1 MAYTIKPS
9 IGMLPI
15 DDIATVMQEKGFL
28 NEISS
33 NHIEQVTR
41 KEIVSSGETTYA
53 PGIFEPYNIALC
65 TGEVENGEIDRETV
79 KNALNLSGRK
89 ASDYL
94 VVEDK
99 ESLISKNNAL
109 SQIYSN
115 EIQLLRDEL
124 YYLKS
129 ELSKLG
135 QIEDTNVSK
144 GYIDSFKKSKIKYDI
159 NETQITEVSGE
170 SIKQLYN
177 IFDKND
183 YIAVHKDE
191 SNVDTITIDNVV
203 SESGNSIVLKNGT
216 ASISTTASILKRS
229 LGEYKSGTYSF
240 SKTMYDVVGTK
251 ERYTGLN
258 DDIDLVEKSML
269 KNNTGFATIVRIPSR
284 NNGFLTKFIAQGRK
298 IGNPGALT
306 CYVIK
311 GDADSLLDMSDK
323 NKITEAILN
332 NKYFAKSSPV
342 YEVDK
347 KDKEIIFDFSTS
359 YTIADSESFNQYPE
373 IMGGTEYCFIIES
386 SNVSEDDYWN
396 IEFGTNKG
404 GDLQT
409 NNKTFCYYRDIIT
422 NIDNNELEPLEDDR
436 DMFYTVITKEKEEEA
451 EIPYRCG
458 LYTTAI
464 PINLSQPIKATRARL
479 TLEINKEGNF
489 YPISKGLMRKNI
501 DTIEFR
507 QVDTGNMAEQ
517 TVINGGD
524 KVVIGNKIVNVVSS
538 TPGSL
543 VVDETLYV
551 DEVSSIYRVGY
562 EAQVKVRNVQ
572 IDPSTF
578 TEIVKEGSERVLPLK
593 LTAVIPSGRD
603 LSSPISDRLIFETEI
618 EDFNKIQKI
627 ADKCDVDGDGV
638 VSEADGELVASYYGN
653 TDEEI
658 LKKYD
663 INEDGVID
671 SNDLA
676 LVSKYNGH
684 IVGESI
690 SDEFDFNE
698 AILQIKWNGNLTSES
713 SRLQLKKG
721 NDFVGRI
728 SNLSLA
734 FDKIM

>member
-9 IGMLPI
+9 VGMLPI
-15 DDIATVMQEKGFL
+15 DDIATVMEEKGFL
-28 NEISS
+28 NEINSD
-33 NHIEQVTR
+33 HIEQVTR
-41 KEIVSSGETTYA
+41 KEIILNGETTYA

-99 ESLISKNNAL
+99 ENLIDKNNAL

-135 QIEDTNVSK
+135 QIEDTNASK
-144 GYIDSFKKSKIKYDI
+144 GYIDSFKKSKVKYDTD
-159 NETQITEVSGE
+159 ETQITEVSGE
-170 SIKQLYN
+170 SVKQLYN
-177 IFDKND
+177 LFDKND
-183 YIAVHKDE
+183 YVAVHK
-191 SNVDTITIDNVV
+191 NVNDIDAIVIDSIV
-203 SESGNSIVLKNGT
+203 SESGNSIVLKSGT
-216 ASISTTASILKRS
+216 ASISTASSILKRS

-240 SKTMYDVVGTK
+240 SKTMYNVVGTK

-258 DDIDLVEKSML
+258 DDIDLTEKSIL
-269 KNNTGFATIVRIPSR
+269 KNNTGFATIIRIPSR
-284 NNGFLTKFIAQGRK
+284 NSGFLTRFIAQGRK
-298 IGNPGALT
+298 VGNPGALT

-311 GDADSLLDMSDK
+311 GDMTSLLDMSAK
-323 NKITEAILN
+323 NRITETILN
-332 NKYFAKSSPV
+332 NEYFAKSDPV

-347 KDKEIIFDFSTS
+347 KDKEIIFNFSNSNITV
-359 YTIADSESFNQYPE
+359 DSESFNQYPE
-373 IMGGTEYCFIIES
+373 ITGGAEYCFIIES

-396 IEFGTNKG
+396 IEFGSNKG

-409 NNKTFCYYRDIIT
+409 NNKTFNYYRDIIT
-422 NIDNNELEPLEDDR
+422 NNDNSELESLEDER
-436 DMFYTVITKEKEEEA
+436 DMFYTVITRDKEEEA

-458 LYTTAI
+458 LYTTSV
-464 PINLSQPIKATRARL
+464 PINLSEPIKASRARL

-489 YPISKGLMRKNI
+489 YPTSKGLMRKNI

-524 KVVIGNKIVNVVSS
+524 KVVIGNKLVNVVSS

-551 DEVSSIYRVGY
+551 DEVSPIYRVGY
-562 EAQVKVRNVQ
+562 EAQIKVRNVQ
-572 IDPSTF
+572 IDPITF
-578 TEIVKEGSERVLPLK
+578 VEVVKEGSERVLPLK

-603 LSSPISDRLIFETEI
+603 LSSTISDRLIFETEV

-638 VSEADGELVASYYGN
+638 VSQADGELVASYYGN
-653 TDEEI
+653 TNQEN

-671 SNDLA
+671 SSDLA
-676 LVSKYNGH
+676 LISKYNGH

-713 SRLQLKKG
+713 NRLQLKKG

-728 SNLSLA
+728 INLSLA